1 MAADEDFEAVKN
13 ELQMNQTKRWQ
24 AIGMLK
30 HVFSSIDLSW
40 ELKTHAL
47 DFLFCIMDGGATV
60 EIQNDNMDYY
70 TYMPT
75 LYTALQVNY
84 YDIFSSFEL
93 LCPSALKLKCTV
105 QAIEMVI
112 IYAPNAVLRKK
123 SFDALK
129 KVTAFF
135 LCFEIFAC
143 RSSFS
148 MLLSYQNCMTPVW
161 SKMRSLLMLFF

>member
-129 KVTAFF
+129 KVKHFSCALKF
-135 LCFEIFAC
+135 LLAEA
-143 RSSFS
+143 
-148 MLLSYQNCMTPVW
+148 
-161 SKMRSLLMLFF
+161 LFQCYYHTRIA

>member
-13 ELQMNQTKRWQ
+13 ELQMNQTKRRQ

-47 DFLFCIMDGGATV
+47 DFLFCIMDGSATV

-70 TYMPT
+70 TYMPN

-84 YDIFSSFEL
+84 YDIFGSFEL
-93 LCPSALKLKCTV
+93 LCHSALKLKCTV
-105 QAIEMVI
+105 
-112 IYAPNAVLRKK
+112 
-123 SFDALK
+123 
-129 KVTAFF
+129 
-135 LCFEIFAC
+135 
-143 RSSFS
+143 
-148 MLLSYQNCMTPVW
+148 
-161 SKMRSLLMLFF
+161 